1 MVNMEA
7 MVRQMNQMALL
18 QKTMLENMGK
28 MQEAQSRVARS
39 TEDMTLAQK
48 RAEKA
53 QKNYNTKLG
62 ILVELLRETDGKI
75 GRIKRIAYGFLPS
88 GAFRLVNRFASTF
101 ENLDTLFGL
110 FIKKAESDAPESLGN
125 TLAKAAVGAGKLG
138 KAFLKLKPADL
149 KKPFQALKAAQDE
162 FNFGD
167 LSGAGLIGV
176 KTEIENEEIKKQKAR
191 IKRARRGMA
200 RGSISEDAGQAIV
213 QDAQSKLAGARERK
227 RDLLLKANSKI
238 LRGIGKVTE
247 AFKKIPK
254 ALGIFLGK
262 AITFFG
268 VVVGFVVGAYLLF
281 RAFGPQ
287 IKESLK
293 ATWEAIKAVG
303 MVAMAGLMVVWD
315 GLQDIWNAFFGSG
328 DLVTLIDGLLKVAGG
343 LLLFAAGVALT
354 AIVAG
359 LTFLGGLIVETG
371 FRIWGLITSFFD
383 PAVSGLQ
390 KIAMGIALIA
400 GTIAFIAS
408 GAWAAVIAATIGFYV
423 AKKLGGFFGFHA
435 DGGMVSTPM
444 QIVGERGPE
453 LVSLPRGSRVHT
465 NAESKRMAAGGG
477 NTFNITINARDTSDA
492 ELRRIADKIGQMI
505 NGRINRNTS
514 SRTLGA

>member
-1 MVNMEA
+1 MVNAAMLKAMGE
-7 MVRQMNQMALL
+7 MVRLQRTMNDNFSKMASEQLKVASANDEL
-18 QKTMLENMGK
+18 SKTTRK
-28 MQEAQSRVARS
+28 MTA
-39 TEDMTLAQK
+39 DG
-48 RAEKA
+48 EKF
-53 QKNYNTKLG
+53 NTVFG
-62 ILVELLRETDGKI
+62 RMAIALRQQTGFI
-75 GRIKRIAYGFLPS
+75 GRFKRVAYGFLPS
-88 GAFRLVNRFASTF
+88 GAFRMVNKFASAF
-101 ENLDTLFGL
+101 ENLDLVLGVFM
-110 FIKKAESDAPESLGN
+110 KKAESDAPASLGDN
-125 TLAKAAVGAGKLG
+125 LAKVAVGAGKMG

-149 KKPFQALKAAQDE
+149 AKPFKALKAAQDE
-162 FNFGD
+162 FNFGNM
-167 LSGAGLIGV
+167 SGAGLIGV
-176 KTEIENEEIKKQKAR
+176 KTEVENMEIRKQRAR

-227 RDLLLKANSKI
+227 RDLLLNANSKI

-254 ALGIFLGK
+254 LLGMFLKGAL
-262 AITFFG
+262 TFFG
-268 VVVGFVVGAYLLF
+268 YAAGIVVALYLAF

-371 FRIWGLITSFFD
+371 FRIWGLITSFFN

-423 AKKLGGFFGFHA
+423 AKKLGGFFGSHA

-505 NGRINRNTS
+505 NGRINRSTS